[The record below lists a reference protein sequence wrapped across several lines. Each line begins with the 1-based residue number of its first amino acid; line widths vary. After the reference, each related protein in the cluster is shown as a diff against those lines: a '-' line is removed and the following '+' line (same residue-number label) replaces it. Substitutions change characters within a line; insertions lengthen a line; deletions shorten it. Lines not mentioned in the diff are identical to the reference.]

1 MFTWHDLISS
11 KYFFF
16 FFNVN
21 SATAPLVSAILSD
34 LYWRKE
40 KKSQLVSKSI
50 LLTLIDNVSESDM
63 THTHT
68 KKKGRWMEGQVFSK
82 GPEEFDKTSHIIPAL
97 KVRVSRESSDRG

>member
-1 MFTWHDLISS
+1 MSTVLLPHWSVPFYLI
-11 KYFFF
+11 Y
-16 FFNVN
+16 
-21 SATAPLVSAILSD
+21 IGE
-34 LYWRKE
+34 RK